1 MQYKSMMNRS
11 SNISALFSILLLSC
25 GGKLTTSAVST
36 SKQNDSSSSS
46 SSSSSISSSS
56 RKLQNNNVI
65 NNWSNKEQGLAN
77 LLFDKIEAS
86 KTSSPTVSPTTAQP
100 TEVSFVSKLCDHNN
114 SHLIPSLFY
123 TINIITESNTKSLV
137 IAFGFSKCFAH

>member
-1 MQYKSMMNRS
+1 MMNRS
-11 SNISALFSILLLSC
+11 SISALFSILLLSC

-36 SKQNDSSSSS
+36 SKQNDSS
-46 SSSSSISSSS
+46 
-56 RKLQNNNVI
+56 RKLQIDNVI

-100 TEVSFVSKLCDHNN
+100 TDVSVVSYVLQFIYLYVYVYICD
-114 SHLIPSLFY
+114 LYIL
-123 TINIITESNTKSLV
+123 TSNTLSFLYNQYNYRV
-137 IAFGFSKCFAH
+137 QH

>member
-1 MQYKSMMNRS
+1 MMNRS
-11 SNISALFSILLLSC
+11 SNISALFGILLLSC

-36 SKQNDSSSSS
+36 SKQNDSD
-46 SSSSSISSSS
+46 SS
-56 RKLQNNNVI
+56 RKLQIDNVI

-100 TEVSFVSKLCDHNN
+100 TEVSFVS
-114 SHLIPSLFY
+114 Y
-123 TINIITESNTKSLV
+123 V
-137 IAFGFSKCFAH
+137 FAIYIFV

>member
-1 MQYKSMMNRS
+1 MMNRS

-36 SKQNDSSSSS
+36 SKQNDSS
-46 SSSSSISSSS
+46 
-56 RKLQNNNVI
+56 RKLQIDNVI

-86 KTSSPTVSPTTAQP
+86 KTSSPTVSPTTVQP
-100 TEVSFVSKLCDHNN
+100 TDVSFVSYVLQFIFIYLYVCD
-114 SHLIPSLFY
+114 SYIL
-123 TINIITESNTKSLV
+123 TSNTLSFLYNQYNYRV
-137 IAFGFSKCFAH
+137 QH

>member
-1 MQYKSMMNRS
+1 MQHKSMMNRS

-36 SKQNDSSSSS
+36 SKQNDSS
-46 SSSSSISSSS
+46 SSSS

-86 KTSSPTVSPTTAQP
+86 KTSSPTVSPTTVQP
-100 TEVSFVSKLCDHNN
+100 TDVSFVSYVLQFIFIYLYVCDSYILTSNN
-114 SHLIPSLFY
+114 LSFLYNQYNYRVQH
-123 TINIITESNTKSLV
+123 
-137 IAFGFSKCFAH
+137 

>member
-1 MQYKSMMNRS
+1 MMNRS

-36 SKQNDSSSSS
+36 SKQNDSS
-46 SSSSSISSSS
+46 
-56 RKLQNNNVI
+56 RKLQIDNVI

-86 KTSSPTVSPTTAQP
+86 KTSSPTVSPTTVQP
-100 TEVSFVSKLCDHNN
+100 TDVSFVSYVLQFIFIYLYVCDSYILTSN
-114 SHLIPSLFY
+114 SLSFLYNQYNYRVQH
-123 TINIITESNTKSLV
+123 
-137 IAFGFSKCFAH
+137 